1 MRYPEMRK
9 RTKSPVYDIA
19 MSRTFPD
26 GSEFLGTSPN
36 ANGVPKGPGLAKIRT
51 KMFLLFGLLAV
62 AEGGLIYLFRDHPKL
77 FVPIGAAG
85 LALGI
90 AFTLALSGM
99 LTRPIL
105 QMTRTAEKLANGD
118 LRQRARVYARDEAG
132 ILARTFNA
140 MVDSLEKTIRSLEVR
155 NRSLEE
161 EAAKRAAQQ
170 EAEAAERARI
180 EKELRRARVEIDQL
194 VDTRTA
200 ELSRANDELH
210 GKVLE
215 TRRSEDYLQS
225 TLDRLERS
233 LEGTFRAMA
242 MTLEIRDPYMAGHQN
257 RVASLAV
264 AIAQD
269 MNLPWEKIEGLRFA
283 GIIHDIG
290 KIAAPA
296 EIMTKPGRL
305 TKSEAQLIKEHPRVG
320 YEMVKDISF
329 PWPVAHI
336 ILQHHE
342 RLDGSGY
349 PEGLIG
355 EAILQEA
362 RILAVADVVEAVTAL
377 RPYRPALGIEKGLE
391 EIRKGRGIRYETRV
405 VDACI
410 KLFREGRFAFKPEA
424 ETPLYQ

>member
-1 MRYPEMRK
+1 MN
-9 RTKSPVYDIA
+9 
-19 MSRTFPD
+19 RTFQD
-26 GSEFLGTSPN
+26 DSGFLGASPN
-36 ANGVPKGPGLAKIRT
+36 AKGLPKGPGPAKIRT
-51 KMFLLFGLLAV
+51 KIFLLFGLLVIADAGLTFLLRRQSWAPPVVGV
-62 AEGGLIYLFRDHPKL
+62 A
-77 FVPIGAAG
+77 A
-85 LALGI
+85 LALGV
-90 AFTLALSGM
+90 AFIITLSGM
-99 LTRPIL
+99 VSRPLL
-105 QMTRTAEKLANGD
+105 QITRTAEKLANGD
-118 LRQRARVYARDEAG
+118 LRQRARVYGRDEAG

-161 EAAKRAAQQ
+161 DAAKRAAQQ
-170 EAEAAERARI
+170 EADAAERARI
-180 EKELRRARVEIDQL
+180 EKELRRARIEIDQL
-194 VDTRTA
+194 VDKRTA
-200 ELSRANDELH
+200 ELSRANDELN

-242 MTLEIRDPYMAGHQN
+242 MTLELRDPYMAGHQH

-269 MNLPWEKIEGLRFA
+269 MNLPWDKIEGLRFA

-305 TKSEAQLIKEHPRVG
+305 TKTESQLIKEHPRVG
-320 YEMVKDISF
+320 YEMIKDISF

-349 PEGLIG
+349 PEGLVG
-355 EAILQEA
+355 DAILPEA
-362 RILAVADVVEAVTAL
+362 RILAVADVVEAVCSL

-391 EIRKGRGIRYETRV
+391 EIRKGRGIRYDTRV

-410 KLFREGRFAFKPEA
+410 KLFREGRFSFKPEA

>member
-1 MRYPEMRK
+1 MN
-9 RTKSPVYDIA
+9 
-19 MSRTFPD
+19 RTFQD
-26 GSEFLGTSPN
+26 GSGFLGTSPN
-36 ANGVPKGPGLAKIRT
+36 TNGVPKGFGPAKIRT

-62 AEGGLIYLFRDHPKL
+62 ADAGLTYLLHDHPQA
-77 FVPIGAAG
+77 VIAVGAAG
-85 LALGI
+85 LALGV
-90 AFTLALSGM
+90 AFILTFSGM
-99 LTRPIL
+99 VTRPL
-105 QMTRTAEKLANGD
+105 VQLTRTAEKLANGD
-118 LRQRARVYARDEAG
+118 LRQRARVHARDEAG

-140 MVDSLEKTIRSLEVR
+140 MVDSLEKTVRSLEVR

-170 EAEAAERARI
+170 EADAAERARI

-200 ELSRANDELH
+200 DLARANDELH

-257 RVASLAV
+257 RVSSLAV

-290 KIAAPA
+290 KIAAPV

-305 TKSEAQLIKEHPRVG
+305 TKTEVQLIKEHPRVG
-320 YEMVKDISF
+320 YDMVKDISF

-349 PEGLIG
+349 PEGLVG
-355 EAILQEA
+355 DAILPEA
-362 RILAVADVVEAVTAL
+362 RILAVADVVEAVCSL

-391 EIRKGRGIRYETRV
+391 EVRKGRGIRYDTRV

-410 KLFREGRFAFKPEA
+410 RLFRENRFAFKTEA
-424 ETPLYQ
+424 EAPLHPLT